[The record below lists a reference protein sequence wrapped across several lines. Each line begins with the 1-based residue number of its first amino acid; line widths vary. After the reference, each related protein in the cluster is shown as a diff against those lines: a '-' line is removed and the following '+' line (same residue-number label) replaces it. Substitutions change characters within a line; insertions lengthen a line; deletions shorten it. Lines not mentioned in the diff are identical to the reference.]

1 MVSCRTPLAV
11 SLILLAAGLAAD
23 PPRKMTLAF
32 SEDFDAPAL
41 DTSKWTMVAGLPP
54 GNVRIEGGKLRLG
67 VSRAPSGQWVGGA
80 IVTRNRFEQAQ
91 GYFEASVK
99 FGRHQ
104 GHHAAFRL
112 VPAQMKPSEKFAE
125 LYIAEGFGEDIVITW
140 VRHNDGKALKEEKP
154 RNLKPLPAGA
164 AGSKFVTYGLEWG
177 RRELTWYA
185 DGKKIHSL
193 RLETPQEKLFMS
205 LGSTVSEFELPK
217 LDPSKLPDDAEVDW
231 VKAWR

>member
-1 MVSCRTPLAV
+1 MRHPA
-11 SLILLAAGLAAD
+11 LLALLVLPLLLRAD

-41 DTSKWTMVAGLPP
+41 DKSKWTQVAALPAE
-54 GNVRIEGGKLRLG
+54 NVRLADGKLRLG
-67 VSRAPSGQWVGGA
+67 ISKNGAGQWLGGA

-91 GYFEASVK
+91 GYFEASIK

-112 VPAQMKPSEKFAE
+112 VPPKMVPGEKFAE
-125 LYIAEGFGEDIVITW
+125 IYIAEGFGEDTVITW
-140 VRHNDGKALKEEKP
+140 LRHNDGKALKDEKP
-154 RNLKPLPAGA
+154 RSLKPLPAGTA
-164 AGSKFVTYGLEWG
+164 SSKFVTYGLEWD

-185 DGKKIHSL
+185 DGKKIHSVK
-193 RLETPQEKLFMS
+193 LEVPQEKLFIS

-217 LDPSKLPDDAEVDW
+217 LDPTKLPDDVEVDW
-231 VKAWR
+231 VRAWK